1 MMHIYIFGSLCR
13 GEVSVDSD
21 VDLLALVG
29 SRDSRLNK
37 DTFSIYSYDRI
48 TELWREGNAFAWH
61 LSLESRFVYS
71 DDGKDFLANLG
82 NPSPYTSGAKDCL
95 RFRELF
101 ESSAEAVAA
110 GTPSLVFELS
120 TMFLAL
126 RNHATCYSLAM
137 LRTPC
142 FGRHSAVQLGE
153 KSLNVPTYL
162 YRLLERARILS
173 TRGTGEAIPD
183 LDREV
188 LRSDLDV
195 CNDWATML
203 CAEVTHHG

>member
-1 MMHIYIFGSLCR
+1 MHIYIFGSLCR

-29 SRDSRLNK
+29 SRDTRLNK
-37 DTFSIYSYDRI
+37 DTFSIYSYERI
-48 TELWREGNAFAWH
+48 AELWREGNAFAWH

-71 DDGKDFLANLG
+71 DDGDDFLAGLG
-82 NPSPYTSGAKDCL
+82 SPSPYTKGVKDCQ

-101 ESSAEAVAA
+101 ESSAEAVMA

-126 RNHATCYSLAM
+126 RNLATCYSLAM
-137 LRTPC
+137 LSTPS
-142 FGRHSAVQLGE
+142 FGRHSAKQLGS
-153 KSLNVPTYL
+153 KSLDLPTRM
-162 YRLLERARILS
+162 YRLLEQARILS
-173 TRGTGEAIPD
+173 TRGTGEGINH
-183 LDREV
+183 LDRESLV
-188 LRSDLDV
+188 SGLAV
-195 CNDWATML
+195 CGEWVTTR